1 MNRIAISAILNGIN
15 HAKQVLLRQH
25 WNHTTYNVVDS
36 WWRQLSSNTMYDLCI
51 CDKSR
56 KIFALIDDL
65 CCLFKQIRR
74 YHYIHLH
81 FAFSVEFMLQLVL
94 HLLVRICFQNN
105 TRTLVFN
112 VVGVAKSL
120 VFCVVLYGFIVISF
134 VLFSWLLSFLSFN
147 NTACYPFRVLKFT
160 SSKLWTKTMEF

>member
-1 MNRIAISAILNGIN
+1 
-15 HAKQVLLRQH
+15 
-25 WNHTTYNVVDS
+25 
-36 WWRQLSSNTMYDLCI
+36 MYDLCI

-105 TRTLVFN
+105 TRTLVFS
-112 VVGVAKSL
+112 VVVVVKSL
-120 VFCVVLYGFIVISF
+120 VFCVDLYGFIVMSF
-134 VLFSWLLSFLSFN
+134 VLFFWLLRFLSFN
-147 NTACYPFRVLKFT
+147 NTALQSFKIYIFKIVNQNYGVLNVPCT
-160 SSKLWTKTMEF
+160 SCKRG